1 VLLKQQVNVP
11 LRRVRFYLPR
21 RLPSLRSPHSL
32 CSAMQAR
39 VIRPCTVLT
48 AAGNF
53 ANAKEELVMA
63 GDMGVVIAGDV
74 VLDVGVGLKILT
86 RAPCRNF
93 ENLI

>member
-1 VLLKQQVNVP
+1 
-11 LRRVRFYLPR
+11 
-21 RLPSLRSPHSL
+21 
-32 CSAMQAR
+32 M
-39 VIRPCTVLT
+39 LT

-63 GDMGVVIAGDV
+63 GDMGGFVIAGDV
-74 VLDVGVGLKILT
+74 GLDVGVGLKILT